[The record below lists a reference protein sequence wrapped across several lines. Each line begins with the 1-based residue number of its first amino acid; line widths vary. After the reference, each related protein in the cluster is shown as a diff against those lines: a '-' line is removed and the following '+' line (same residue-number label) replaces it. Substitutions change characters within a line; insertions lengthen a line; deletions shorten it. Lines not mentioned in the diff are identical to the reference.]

1 MKTVLKLIIALALL
15 NAVARGAWAQ
25 WNYYELKDTAQQLLT
40 FGADSSPEQIQ
51 GEIVQRASEL
61 NIPLDADDVQ
71 VDRNGLRSTAK
82 VSYTQPEEFFPSYTY
97 PMKFDFIVDTIAIR
111 AGTKGSTRK

>member
-1 MKTVLKLIIALALL
+1 MKTILKVIVALALL

-25 WNYYELKDTAQQLLT
+25 WNFYELKDTAQQLLT
-40 FGADSSPEQIQ
+40 FGADSSPQEIQ

-61 NIPLDADDVQ
+61 NITLDADDVQ
-71 VDRNGLRSTAK
+71 VNRDGLRSTAE
-82 VSYTQPEEFFPSYTY
+82 VSYTQPVEFFPSYKY
-97 PMKFDFIVDTIAIR
+97 PIKFSFIVDTLAIR